1 MLDMST
7 ADPATILVVE
17 DDEPTRTFLADNL
30 TADGYELLVAD
41 NAADGLAQLEMKFP
55 DLALIDLGLPDRSG
69 LELIERVRASDGV
82 ASRIDPSVPIVVV
95 TGRDGELD
103 RLRGFERGC
112 DDYVCKPF
120 SYPELRARVA
130 ALLHRAELRRRPGRT
145 RVGDLEI
152 DVASRAVR
160 LRGTPLTLSQKE
172 FALVRTLASE
182 PTRVFTKD
190 ELLRSIWGFRT
201 LGSTRT
207 LDSHACRLRHKLGL
221 FGDKFVVN
229 VWGVGYRLV
238 DGPPSELATFA
249 ERPPLAP
256 AAAIGVPLALA
267 AAAGPLHAAASH
279 AAGAALHLAA
289 SLAAAAEPLTLAAWL
304 VAAIALAFAA
314 LTRLELRRR
323 RELVARACHEL
334 RGPLTAAHLAL
345 HAGARHEDAPPD
357 RLAAIE
363 LELKRAGVALDDLA
377 AARRGQRAPDRDE
390 PVDIGD
396 LLAYQAA
403 TWRIV
408 AGVFGCRVE
417 LVEPDRGAVVRGDRL
432 RLAQAV
438 GNLVANALEHGTGR
452 VELLARSMGDRVRI
466 EVADEGPGLP
476 APVGDL
482 TRRPRAGRGRRGRGL
497 AIAADIADRH
507 GGRLVAAPSA
517 RGARVAL
524 ELPAWRGDGLR
535 R

>member
-1 MLDMST
+1 MST
-7 ADPATILVVE
+7 TDAATILVVE

-41 NAADGLAQLEMKFP
+41 NAADGLAHLETKFP

-69 LELIERVRASDGV
+69 LEVIARVRAADGV
-82 ASRIDPSVPIVVV
+82 ASRIDPAVPIVVI
-95 TGRDGELD
+95 TGRAAELD

-120 SYPELRARVA
+120 SYPELRARVE
-130 ALLHRAELRRRPGRT
+130 ALLRRSELRRRPGRM

-152 DVASRAVR
+152 DAASRVVR
-160 LRGTPLTLSQKE
+160 LRGAPVALSQKE

-207 LDSHACRLRHKLGL
+207 LDSHACRLRHKLGR
-221 FGDKFVVN
+221 FGDRFVVN

-238 DGPPSELATFA
+238 DGPPSELAA
-249 ERPPLAP
+249 LAPAPPLAP
-256 AAAIGVPLALA
+256 AAAVGLPALLAVAPSGPLA
-267 AAAGPLHAAASH
+267 AADPLDPAVLVAW
-279 AAGAALHLAA
+279 LLAA
-289 SLAAAAEPLTLAAWL
+289 IAIL
-304 VAAIALAFAA
+304 VAAVG
-314 LTRLELRRR
+314 RLELRRR

-345 HAGARHEDAPPD
+345 HAGARHGDAQPE
-357 RLAAIE
+357 RLAAID

-377 AARRGQRAPDRDE
+377 AARRGRRAPDRDE
-390 PVDIGD
+390 PVDVGD

-408 AGVFGCRVE
+408 ADVFGCRLE
-417 LVEPDRGAVVRGDRL
+417 LVEPGRRAIVRGDRL

-452 VELLARSMGDRVRI
+452 VELLARSLGDRVRI

-507 GGRLVAAPSA
+507 GGRLVAAPSS

-524 ELPAWRGDGLR
+524 ELPVWRGARPGE
-535 R
+535 

>member
-1 MLDMST
+1 MT
-7 ADPATILVVE
+7 AADPATILVVE

-41 NAADGLAQLEMKFP
+41 NAADGLAHLETKFP

-69 LELIERVRASDGV
+69 LDVIARVRASDGV
-82 ASRIDPSVPIVVV
+82 ASRIDPAVPIVVL
-95 TGRDGELD
+95 TGRAGELD

-120 SYPELRARVA
+120 SYPELRARVE
-130 ALLHRAELRRRPGRT
+130 ALLRRSEVRRRPGRT

-152 DVASRAVR
+152 DAASRVVR
-160 LRGTPLTLSQKE
+160 LRGAPIALSQKE
-172 FALVRTLASE
+172 FALVRTLASD
-182 PTRVFTKD
+182 PTRVFTKE

-207 LDSHACRLRHKLGL
+207 LDSHACRLRHKLGG
-221 FGDKFVVN
+221 FGDRYVVN

-238 DGPPSELATFA
+238 DGPPSELAAFA
-249 ERPPLAP
+249 QAPPLAP
-256 AAAIGVPLALA
+256 AAAMALPAMAFMGAAPLHPALLVAWLLA
-267 AAAGPLHAAASH
+267 AVAIAVAAASH
-279 AAGAALHLAA
+279 
-289 SLAAAAEPLTLAAWL
+289 
-304 VAAIALAFAA
+304 
-314 LTRLELRRR
+314 LELRRR

-345 HAGARHEDAPPD
+345 HAGARHGDAAQG
-357 RLAAIE
+357 RLAAIDLE
-363 LELKRAGVALDDLA
+363 LERAGVALDDLA
-377 AARRGQRAPDRDE
+377 AARRGRRAPDRDE
-390 PVDIGD
+390 PVDVGD

-408 AGVFGCRVE
+408 AGVFGCRLE
-417 LVEPDRGAVVRGDRL
+417 LVEPARGAIVRGDRL

-452 VELLARSMGDRVRI
+452 VELVARALGDRVRI

-507 GGRLVAAPSA
+507 GGRLVAAPSS

-524 ELPAWRGDGLR
+524 ELPAWRGARPGE
-535 R
+535 

>member
-1 MLDMST
+1 MST
-7 ADPATILVVE
+7 TDAATILVVE

-41 NAADGLAQLEMKFP
+41 NAADALSQLETKFP
-55 DLALIDLGLPDRSG
+55 ELALIDLGLPDRSG
-69 LELIERVRASDGV
+69 LEVIERVRSSDGV
-82 ASRIDPSVPIVVV
+82 ASRIDPAVPIVVL
-95 TGRDGELD
+95 TGRTGELD

-120 SYPELRARVA
+120 SYPELRARLQ
-130 ALLHRAELRRRPGRT
+130 ALLRRAELARRPGRT

-152 DVASRAVR
+152 DVAARVVR
-160 LRGTPLTLSQKE
+160 LRGAPIALSQKE

-190 ELLRSIWGFRT
+190 ELLRTIWGFRT

-207 LDSHACRLRHKLGL
+207 LDSHACRLRHKLGR
-221 FGDKFVVN
+221 FGDRFVVN

-238 DGPPSELATFA
+238 DGPPSELAPFA
-249 ERPPLAP
+249 QAPPLAP
-256 AAAIGVPLALA
+256 AAAVAGPALLA
-267 AAAGPLHAAASH
+267 APL
-279 AAGAALHLAA
+279 
-289 SLAAAAEPLTLAAWL
+289 EPLTLVAWL
-304 VAAIALAFAA
+304 LAAVAIVVATLS
-314 LTRLELRRR
+314 RCELRRR

-345 HAGARHEDAPPD
+345 HAGARHGDAPPQ
-357 RLAAIE
+357 RLAAID

-377 AARRGQRAPDRDE
+377 AARHGRRAPDRDE
-390 PVDIGD
+390 PVDVGD

-408 AGVFGCRVE
+408 ADVFGCHLE
-417 LVEPDRGAVVRGDRL
+417 LVEPGRGAIVRGDRL

-452 VELLARSMGDRVRI
+452 VELLARSLGDRVRI

-507 GGRLVAAPSA
+507 GGRLVAAPSS

-524 ELPAWRGDGLR
+524 ELPAWRSDR
-535 R
+535 

>member
-1 MLDMST
+1 MST
-7 ADPATILVVE
+7 TDAATILVVE
-17 DDEPTRTFLADNL
+17 DDEPTRTFLADNF

-41 NAADGLAQLEMKFP
+41 NAADGLAHLETKFP
-55 DLALIDLGLPDRSG
+55 DLALIDLGLPDRCG
-69 LELIERVRASDGV
+69 LDVISRVRASDGV
-82 ASRIDPSVPIVVV
+82 VSRIDPAVPIVVI
-95 TGRDGELD
+95 TGRSGELD

-120 SYPELRARVA
+120 SYPELRARVE
-130 ALLHRAELRRRPGRT
+130 ALLRRSEVRRRPGRT

-152 DVASRAVR
+152 DAASRVVR
-160 LRGTPLTLSQKE
+160 LRGAPVALSQKE

-207 LDSHACRLRHKLGL
+207 LDSHACRLRHKLGR
-221 FGDKFVVN
+221 FGDRFVVN

-238 DGPPSELATFA
+238 DGPPSELAPFA
-249 ERPPLAP
+249 EAPPLAP
-256 AAAIGVPLALA
+256 AAAVAMPAVLA
-267 AAAGPLHAAASH
+267 AAPLDPALLVAWLLAAVAIVVAAAGRS
-279 AAGAALHLAA
+279 
-289 SLAAAAEPLTLAAWL
+289 
-304 VAAIALAFAA
+304 
-314 LTRLELRRR
+314 ELRRR

-345 HAGARHEDAPPD
+345 HAGARHGDAPPQ
-357 RLAAIE
+357 RLAAID

-377 AARRGQRAPDRDE
+377 AARRGRRAPDRDE
-390 PVDIGD
+390 PVDVGD

-408 AGVFGCRVE
+408 AGVFGCRLE
-417 LVEPDRGAVVRGDRL
+417 LVEPGRGAIVRGDRL

-452 VELLARSMGDRVRI
+452 VELLARSLGDRVRI

-507 GGRLVAAPSA
+507 GGRLVAAPSS

-524 ELPAWRGDGLR
+524 ELPAWRGARPGE
-535 R
+535 

>member
-1 MLDMST
+1 MST
-7 ADPATILVVE
+7 TDAATILVVE

-41 NAADGLAQLEMKFP
+41 NAADALAHLETKFP
-55 DLALIDLGLPDRSG
+55 DVALIDLGLPDRSG
-69 LELIERVRASDGV
+69 LDVLARVRASDGV
-82 ASRIDPSVPIVVV
+82 ASRIDPTVPIVVI
-95 TGRDGELD
+95 TGRAGELD

-120 SYPELRARVA
+120 SYPELRARVE
-130 ALLHRAELRRRPGRT
+130 ALLRRSEVRRRPGRM

-152 DVASRAVR
+152 DAASRVVR
-160 LRGTPLTLSQKE
+160 LRGAPISLSQKE

-207 LDSHACRLRHKLGL
+207 LDSHACRLRHKLGR
-221 FGDKFVVN
+221 FGDRFVVN

-238 DGPPSELATFA
+238 DGPPSELAPFA
-249 ERPPLAP
+249 QAPPLAP
-256 AAAIGVPLALA
+256 AAAVALPA
-267 AAAGPLHAAASH
+267 VLAAAGP
-279 AAGAALHLAA
+279 AGPLAWLLAA
-289 SLAAAAEPLTLAAWL
+289 
-304 VAAIALAFAA
+304 VAIVVAVAG
-314 LTRLELRRR
+314 RLELRRR

-345 HAGARHEDAPPD
+345 HAGARHGDAPPQ
-357 RLAAIE
+357 RLAAID
-363 LELKRAGVALDDLA
+363 LELKRAGVALDDLS
-377 AARRGQRAPDRDE
+377 AARRGRRAPDRDE
-390 PVDIGD
+390 PVDVGD

-408 AGVFGCRVE
+408 AGVFGCRLE
-417 LVEPDRGAVVRGDRL
+417 LVEPVRGAIVRGDRL

-452 VELLARSMGDRVRI
+452 VELLARSLGDRVRI

-507 GGRLVAAPSA
+507 GGRLVAAPTS

-524 ELPAWRGDGLR
+524 ELPAWRGARPGE
-535 R
+535 